1 MPETMTSPE
10 LIGRLSA
17 CLVLGPG
24 IGSAFWPS
32 TFDGPSAGWENPG
45 RSVVG
50 TIGRW
55 VAGVPLDGRKLPAQQ
70 RAAYQRAAALLK
82 ENATLE
88 VKRPTL
94 EEESVAM
101 GSYYMERATILLRA
115 ARLAQGFTQEQAA
128 RNLGVGARTYE
139 AWERSE
145 TRIPAD
151 VIERLNDYALGAGR
165 GNGVN
170 DA

>member
-1 MPETMTSPE
+1 MPEPITSPE

-17 CLVLGPG
+17 CLMLGPG
-24 IGSAFWPS
+24 IGSDFWPS
-32 TFDGPSAGWENPG
+32 TFEGPSAGWENPG
-45 RSVVG
+45 RSVIG

-55 VAGVPLDGRKLPAQQ
+55 VASVPLDGRKLPPQQ
-70 RAAYQRAAALLK
+70 RAAYQRASALLR

-94 EEESVAM
+94 EEESTAM

-115 ARLAQGFTQEQAA
+115 ARIEKGLTQEQAA
-128 RNLGVGARTYE
+128 SVCGVATRTYE

-151 VIERLNDYALGAGR
+151 AEARLKDYRPSGQMKE
-165 GNGVN
+165 
-170 DA
+170 